1 MFRLLPRYSF
11 CLYLGFHFPQT
22 KGEVMMLVI
31 LEGLVMCF
39 VLLLICVVLIR
50 NGAVG
55 GVVFYEDDV
64 KKRVVELGYT
74 TEKTI
79 TRNYAITSAALFIPI
94 FTVVPYMVY
103 GINGAEGFWSGFWQ
117 MAAILWI
124 MGLFDRLFIDWF
136 WVEHTKAWIIPGTED
151 LMPYIPFKT
160 KIGKWLGTVVGFPV
174 IAALVAGVVSFF
186 G

>member
-1 MFRLLPRYSF
+1 
-11 CLYLGFHFPQT
+11 
-22 KGEVMMLVI
+22 MMLVI
-31 LEGLVMCF
+31 LEGIVMCF

-50 NGAVG
+50 DGAVG

-79 TRNYAITSAALFIPI
+79 KRNYAITSAALFIPI

-103 GINGAEGFWSGFWQ
+103 GINGSEGFWSGFCQ
-117 MAAILWI
+117 MTAILWI

-136 WVEHTKAWIIPGTED
+136 WVEHTKAWVIPGTED
-151 LMPYIPFKT
+151 LMPYIPLKT
-160 KIGKWLGTVVGFPV
+160 KIGKWMGTVVGFPM
-174 IAALVAGVVSFF
+174 IAALIAGVAAFF
-186 G
+186 L